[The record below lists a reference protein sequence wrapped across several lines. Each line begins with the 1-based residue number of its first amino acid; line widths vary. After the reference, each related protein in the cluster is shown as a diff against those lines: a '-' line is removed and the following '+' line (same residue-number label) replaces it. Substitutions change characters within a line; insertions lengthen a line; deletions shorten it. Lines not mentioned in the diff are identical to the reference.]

1 MSDKKQHTS
10 AKSEN
15 NEQIEKIDIPEELKD
30 ELLGDLVPTIDPEKL
45 FDENEYSTL
54 VLGSEN
60 TIKKD
65 TDSIHAIEVLIS
77 KTSSR
82 EEKDEAL
89 IQLKENKAQ
98 GVLVNAIEQVK
109 KAEQKAQLVAA
120 CWETGLDFGNYFL
133 HFITLTIQ
141 PDYIIALEALT
152 VLQEMEADIDTDRLQ
167 KALVQLQKSKNQSDI
182 VMEAIAL
189 VEGRLSAK

>member
-1 MSDKKQHTS
+1 MSDKKKHTS
-10 AKSEN
+10 AKPEN
-15 NEQIEKIDIPEELKD
+15 NDHIEKIDIPEELKD

-109 KAEQKAQLVAA
+109 KTEQKAQLVAA

-133 HFITLTIQ
+133 NFITLTIQ
-141 PDYIIALEALT
+141 SDYIIALEALT

-182 VMEAIAL
+182 AMEAIAL